1 MKVILALG
9 NPGDKYAQTRHNAGF
24 LVIDQLAAGQ
34 SAQFSNKP
42 KFFADIAELNSF
54 TVNSSASAKPPV
66 IIIPREKILL
76 VKPTTYY
83 NEVGIAAR
91 ALMDFYKLTLD
102 DLLIIHDDTDLDFGK
117 IRVRKGG
124 RDAGSNGL
132 KSLHAH
138 IGSDFW
144 HIRIGTDNLLR
155 RQVST
160 DRFVM
165 MNFNSDEL
173 TILKN
178 WTIPTAQTMIHDFL
192 SDHISAIS
200 VKL

>member
-9 NPGDKYAQTRHNAGF
+9 NPGSKYAQTRHNAGF
-24 LVIDQLAAGQ
+24 LVVNQLAAEQG
-34 SAQFSNKP
+34 AQFSNKP
-42 KFFADIAELNSF
+42 KFFADIAELNMSG
-54 TVNSSASAKPPV
+54 
-66 IIIPREKILL
+66 EKILL

-83 NEVGIAAR
+83 NEVGISAR
-91 ALMDFYKLTLD
+91 AILDFYKLTLD

-138 IGSDFW
+138 IGADFW

-178 WTIPTAQTMIHDFL
+178 WAIPTAQTMIHDFL

>member
-9 NPGDKYAQTRHNAGF
+9 NPGDKYTYTRHNAGF
-24 LVIDQLAAGQ
+24 LIIDQLAAGQ

-42 KFFADIAELNSF
+42 KFSADIAELNMSG
-54 TVNSSASAKPPV
+54 
-66 IIIPREKILL
+66 EKILL

-91 ALMDFYKLTLD
+91 AILDFYKLTLD
-102 DLLIIHDDTDLDFGK
+102 DLLIIHDDTALDFGK

-132 KSLHAH
+132 KSLHTH
-138 IGSDFW
+138 IGADFW

-155 RQVST
+155 RQIGDV
-160 DRFVM
+160 DFVLSK
-165 MNFNSDEL
+165 FNADEQK
-173 TILKN
+173 ILRD
-178 WTIPTAQTMIHDFL
+178 WTIPESIKLIGTFL
-192 SDHISAIS
+192 DDTIEPLS

>member
-9 NPGDKYAQTRHNAGF
+9 NPGDKYAYTRHNTGF

-42 KFFADIAELNSF
+42 KFSANIAELNMSG
-54 TVNSSASAKPPV
+54 
-66 IIIPREKILL
+66 EKILL

-83 NEVGIAAR
+83 NEVGISAR
-91 ALMDFYKLTLD
+91 AILDFYKLTLD
-102 DLLIIHDDTDLDFGK
+102 DLLIIHDDTALDFGK

-132 KSLHAH
+132 KSLHTH
-138 IGSDFW
+138 IGADFW

-155 RQVST
+155 RQIGDVDFVLSKFNT
-160 DRFVM
+160 DERK
-165 MNFNSDEL
+165 
-173 TILKN
+173 ILRD
-178 WTIPTAQTMIHDFL
+178 WTIPEAIKLIGTFL
-192 SDHISAIS
+192 DGTIEPLS

>member
-9 NPGDKYAQTRHNAGF
+9 NPGEKYAYTRHNAGF
-24 LVIDQLAAGQ
+24 LVIDHLAAGQ
-34 SAQFSNKP
+34 SAHFSNKP
-42 KFFADIAELNSF
+42 KFFADVAELNSF
-54 TVNSSASAKPPV
+54 TVNSAASTKSHTT
-66 IIIPREKILL
+66 IPRGKILL

-102 DLLIIHDDTDLDFGK
+102 DLLIIHDDTALDFGK

-178 WTIPTAQTMIHDFL
+178 WAIPTAQTMIHDFL

>member
-9 NPGDKYAQTRHNAGF
+9 NPGEKYVHTRHNAGF

-42 KFFADIAELNSF
+42 KFFADITELNN
-54 TVNSSASAKPPV
+54 VKLASTANTKSRTTSPQ
-66 IIIPREKILL
+66 EKVLL

-117 IRVRKGG
+117 IRVRRGG

-132 KSLHAH
+132 KSLHTH
-138 IGSDFW
+138 IGADFW

-155 RQVST
+155 RQIGDV
-160 DRFVM
+160 DFVLSK
-165 MNFNSDEL
+165 FNADEQK
-173 TILKN
+173 ILRD
-178 WTIPTAQTMIHDFL
+178 WTIPESIKLIGTFL
-192 SDHISAIS
+192 DDTIEPLS

>member
-1 MKVILALG
+1 MKVILTLG
-9 NPGDKYAQTRHNAGF
+9 NPGEKYVHTRHNAGF
-24 LVIDQLAAGQ
+24 LVIDQFAAEQNAHFG
-34 SAQFSNKP
+34 NKP
-42 KFFADIAELNSF
+42 KFFANIAELNNVKLAS
-54 TVNSSASAKPPV
+54 TADAKSSTASPQ
-66 IIIPREKILL
+66 EKVLL

-91 ALMDFYKLTLD
+91 AIMDFYKLTLE

-144 HIRIGTDNLLR
+144 HIRIGTDSLLR
-155 RQVST
+155 KKIGSV
-160 DRFVM
+160 DFVLSK
-165 MNFNSDEL
+165 FNSDEQKIL
-173 TILKN
+173 QSWIFPESIKLINKFLDGTIE
-178 WTIPTAQTMIHDFL
+178 PF
-192 SDHISAIS
+192 SD
-200 VKL
+200 KL

>member
-9 NPGDKYAQTRHNAGF
+9 NPGEKYVHTRHNAGF
-24 LVIDQLAAGQ
+24 LVVDQLAAEQ

-42 KFFADIAELNSF
+42 KFFADIAELNN
-54 TVNSSASAKPPV
+54 VKLASTANAKSRTASPQ
-66 IIIPREKILL
+66 EKVLL

-83 NEVGIAAR
+83 NEVGVTAR
-91 ALMDFYKLTLD
+91 ALLDFYKLTLD
-102 DLLIIHDDTDLDFGK
+102 DVLIIHDDTDLDFGK

-155 RQVST
+155 WQIGDV
-160 DRFVM
+160 DFVLSK
-165 MNFNSDEL
+165 FNADEQK
-173 TILKN
+173 ILRD
-178 WTIPTAQTMIHDFL
+178 WTIPESIKLIGTFL
-192 SDHISAIS
+192 DSTIEPLSI
-200 VKL
+200 KL

>member
-9 NPGDKYAQTRHNAGF
+9 NPGEKYTYTRHNAGF
-24 LVIDQLAAGQ
+24 LVIDQLAAEQG
-34 SAQFSNKP
+34 AQFSNKP

-54 TVNSSASAKPPV
+54 TVNSAASAKPPV
-66 IIIPREKILL
+66 IIPREKILL

-91 ALMDFYKLTLD
+91 AVLDFYKLTLD
-102 DLLIIHDDTDLDFGK
+102 DLLIIHDDTALDFGK

-138 IGSDFW
+138 IGADFW

-178 WTIPTAQTMIHDFL
+178 WAIPTARTMIHDFL

>member
-9 NPGDKYAQTRHNAGF
+9 NPGEKYVHTRHNAGF
-24 LVIDQLAAGQ
+24 LVIDQLATEQ

-54 TVNSSASAKPPV
+54 TVDSAASAKLPV
-66 IIIPREKILL
+66 TISREKILL

-83 NEVGIAAR
+83 NEVGVAAR

-102 DLLIIHDDTDLDFGK
+102 DLLVIHDDTDLDFGK
-117 IRVRKGG
+117 IRIRKGG

-178 WTIPTAQTMIHDFL
+178 WTIPTAQTIIHDFL
-192 SDHISAIS
+192 SDQISAIS

>member
-9 NPGDKYAQTRHNAGF
+9 NPGEKYAYTRHNTGF

-42 KFFADIAELNSF
+42 KFSANIAELNMSG
-54 TVNSSASAKPPV
+54 
-66 IIIPREKILL
+66 EKILL

-83 NEVGIAAR
+83 NEVGISAR
-91 ALMDFYKLTLD
+91 AILDFYKSTLD
-102 DLLIIHDDTDLDFGK
+102 DLLIIHDDTALDFGK

-132 KSLHAH
+132 KSLHTH
-138 IGSDFW
+138 IGADFW

-155 RQVST
+155 RQIGDV
-160 DRFVM
+160 DFVLSK
-165 MNFNSDEL
+165 FNADEQK
-173 TILKN
+173 ILRD
-178 WTIPTAQTMIHDFL
+178 WTIPESIKLIGTFL
-192 SDHISAIS
+192 DDTIEPLS

>member
-9 NPGDKYAQTRHNAGF
+9 NPGDKYTYTRHNAGF
-24 LVIDQLAAGQ
+24 LVVDQLAAEQG
-34 SAQFSNKP
+34 AQFSNKP
-42 KFFADIAELNSF
+42 KFSSDIAELDMSG
-54 TVNSSASAKPPV
+54 
-66 IIIPREKILL
+66 EKILL

-91 ALMDFYKLTLD
+91 TLMDFYKLTLA

-178 WTIPTAQTMIHDFL
+178 WAIPTAQTMIHDFL

>member
-9 NPGDKYAQTRHNAGF
+9 NPGDKYTYTRHNAGF
-24 LVIDQLAAGQ
+24 LVVDQLAAGQ

-42 KFFADIAELNSF
+42 KFFADIAELNSVKLAS
-54 TVNSSASAKPPV
+54 TADAKSSTASPQ
-66 IIIPREKILL
+66 EKVLL

-83 NEVGIAAR
+83 NEVGVAAR

-117 IRVRKGG
+117 IRIRKGG

-173 TILKN
+173 NILKN
-178 WTIPTAQTMIHDFL
+178 WTIPTAQIMIHDFL
-192 SDHISAIS
+192 SDQISAIS

>member
-9 NPGDKYAQTRHNAGF
+9 NPGEKYVHTRHNAGF
-24 LVIDQLAAGQ
+24 LVVDQLAAGQ
-34 SAQFSNKP
+34 SAHFSNKP
-42 KFFADIAELNSF
+42 KFFADIAELNMSG
-54 TVNSSASAKPPV
+54 
-66 IIIPREKILL
+66 EKILL
-76 VKPTTYY
+76 VKPNTYY

-102 DLLIIHDDTDLDFGK
+102 DLLIIHDDTALDFGK

-155 RQVST
+155 RQIGDV
-160 DRFVM
+160 DFVLSK
-165 MNFNSDEL
+165 FNADEQK
-173 TILKN
+173 ILRD
-178 WTIPTAQTMIHDFL
+178 WTIPEAIKLIGTFL
-192 SDHISAIS
+192 DDTIEPLSI
-200 VKL
+200 KL